1 MLLRPGLDELLKFVD
16 NKYTLSVLVAKR
28 ARQLLQQA
36 QKKVDITNFNSDKYV
51 TMAVNEVASGKISYK
66 YVKPVKKYE
75 IKNKNVLIGICGGI
89 AAYKVCELIRLLK
102 KSEAN
107 VKVIMTKNAQKFI
120 TPLTLQTLSQNRV
133 YTDTFESEYFYDIEH
148 VSLTTWADILVVA
161 PATANIIGKF
171 ASGIADDLLTTT
183 FLAFD
188 KPVLIV
194 PAMNSNML
202 ENAIV
207 KQNIHKLKSI
217 GINFVEPE
225 SGFLA
230 CGVYGKGRYPENQK
244 ILIEIEKLLC
254 SQDLAGKKVLIT
266 AGPTREYLDPIRFI
280 SNRSSGKMGYALAEE
295 AYKRGSQV
303 TVVSGPVSINTYAD
317 IEIIHVQTASQMYHK
332 VKEIYDQYDILIFS
346 AAVADYRPK
355 TTNQNKIKKEN
366 KNELTIELIKNPDI
380 LKFVGENKKPSQVIV
395 GFFSRDR
402 ECFSKLPKEI
412 RREKC

>member
-1 MLLRPGLDELLKFVD
+1 MRL
-16 NKYTLSVLVAKR
+16 
-28 ARQLLQQA
+28 
-36 QKKVDITNFNSDKYV
+36 
-51 TMAVNEVASGKISYK
+51 
-66 YVKPVKKYE
+66 
-75 IKNKNVLIGICGGI
+75 KNKNILIGVCGGI

-102 KSEAN
+102 KNEAN
-107 VKVIMTKNAQKFI
+107 VKVIMTENAQKFI
-120 TPLTLQTLSQNRV
+120 TPLTLQTLSQNKV
-133 YTDTFESEYFYDIEH
+133 YTDTFESEYSYDIEH
-148 VSLTTWADILVVA
+148 ISLTTWADILVVV

-171 ASGIADDLLTTT
+171 ANGIADDLLTTT

-194 PAMNSNML
+194 PAMNSNMF

-207 KQNIHKLKSI
+207 QQNIQKLKLV
-217 GINFVEPE
+217 GINFVQPE

-295 AYKRGSQV
+295 AYKRGAKV
-303 TVVSGPVSINTYAD
+303 TVISGPVNINTYAD
-317 IEIIHVQTASQMYHK
+317 IEIINVQTAFQMYHK
-332 VKEIYDQYDILIFS
+332 VKDIYMQYDILIFS

-355 TTNQNKIKKEN
+355 SVSENKIKKEN
-366 KNELTIELIKNPDI
+366 RDELAIELVKNPDI
-380 LKFVGENKKPSQVIV
+380 LKFVGDNKKPGQIIV
-395 GFFSRDR
+395 GFSARNRECYREFSRKIKTKNADLIVANNVL
-402 ECFSKLPKEI
+402 EEGAGFDVDTNIVTLISKEKIENLPKMSKSEVAERI
-412 RREKC
+412 FDHVLTYLCKM

>member
-1 MLLRPGLDELLKFVD
+1 MRL
-16 NKYTLSVLVAKR
+16 
-28 ARQLLQQA
+28 
-36 QKKVDITNFNSDKYV
+36 
-51 TMAVNEVASGKISYK
+51 
-66 YVKPVKKYE
+66 
-75 IKNKNVLIGICGGI
+75 KNKNILIGVCGGI

-102 KSEAN
+102 KNEAN
-107 VKVIMTKNAQKFI
+107 VKVIMTENAQKFI
-120 TPLTLQTLSQNRV
+120 TPLTLQTLSQNKV
-133 YTDTFESEYFYDIEH
+133 YTDTFESEYSYDIEH
-148 VSLTTWADILVVA
+148 ISLTTWADILVVV

-171 ASGIADDLLTTT
+171 ANGIADDLLTTT

-194 PAMNSNML
+194 PAMNSNMF

-207 KQNIHKLKSI
+207 QQNIQKLKLV
-217 GINFVEPE
+217 GINFVQPE

-295 AYKRGSQV
+295 AYKRGAKV
-303 TVVSGPVSINTYAD
+303 TVISGPVNINTYAD
-317 IEIIHVQTASQMYHK
+317 IEIINVQTAFQMYQK
-332 VKEIYDQYDILIFS
+332 VKDIYMQYDILIFS

-355 TTNQNKIKKEN
+355 SVSENKIKKEN
-366 KNELTIELIKNPDI
+366 RDELAIELVKNPDI
-380 LKFVGENKKPSQVIV
+380 LKFVGDNKKPGQIIV
-395 GFFSRDR
+395 GFSAETENVIENSQEKLKTKNADLIVANNVLEEGAGFDVDTNIVRLI
-402 ECFSKLPKEI
+402 SKEKIENLPKMSKSEVAERI
-412 RREKC
+412 FDHVLTYLCKM